1 MRSDNIKK
9 GLERAPH
16 RSLLKAVGLVDEEMN
31 LPFIGVVNSW
41 NEVVPGHF
49 HLDKLAE
56 AVKAGI
62 RMAGGVPFEFN
73 TIGICDGIAMGHAG
87 MKNSLPSRELIA
99 DSIELMVEAHQFDGM
114 VMIPTCDKIVPGHLM
129 AAGRLDIPAIVVT
142 GGPMLPGTVGDEP
155 RDVIS
160 LFEAVGARQ
169 NNKITDQ
176 DLKNLEDCSCCGA
189 GSCAGLFTANTMACV
204 TEALGMSLPGCGTA
218 HAVDAKKTRIAKQ
231 SGMKILELVEKKI
244 APHSMVTTE
253 SLDNAIRV
261 DMAIG
266 GSTNTALH
274 LPAIAAEF
282 GLELPLSRFDELS
295 KETPHLIN
303 LRPGGNRY
311 LIDFERAGGVPAI
324 QQRLEKSMNLDTLTV
339 TGKSLKENLKEYI
352 IINPRANKEIIA
364 TPESPV
370 HAEGGIAVLKG
381 SLAPDGS
388 VIKQTAVS
396 PNMQKFTGPARVF
409 DSEELSMKDI
419 MEKKIKP
426 GDCIVIRY
434 EGPKGGPGMREMLSP
449 TAALAGMGLIDS
461 AALITDGRFSGGTR
475 GLCIGHVSPE
485 AAEGGPIALVKD
497 GDTIEID
504 IPARVLNLKISME
517 ELDKR
522 RKTWKPPAPR
532 VTKGYLARYKEQ
544 VSSADRGAIFS
555 QVKRS
560 RIS

>member
-16 RSLLKAVGLVDEEMN
+16 RSLLKAVGLTDEEMD

-41 NEVVPGHF
+41 NEVVPGHI

-73 TIGICDGIAMGHAG
+73 TIGICDGIAMGHTG

-114 VMIPTCDKIVPGHLM
+114 AMIPTCDKIVPGHLM
-129 AAGRLDIPAIVVT
+129 AAGRLDIPAVVVT
-142 GGPMLPGTVGDEP
+142 GGPMMPGIVGDEP

-160 LFEAVGARQ
+160 LFEAVGARRS
-169 NNKITDQ
+169 NKINDRE
-176 DLKNLEDCSCCGA
+176 LKNLEDCSCCGA
-189 GSCAGLFTANTMACV
+189 GSCAGLFTANTMGCV
-204 TEALGMSLPGCGTA
+204 TEALGLSLPGCGTA
-218 HAVDAKKTRIAKQ
+218 HAVDAKKIRIAKQ
-231 SGMKILELVEKKI
+231 SGMKVIELVKKEI
-244 APHSMVTTE
+244 TPHRIVTGD

-282 GLELPLSRFDELS
+282 GIELPLSRFDELS
-295 KETPHLIN
+295 RETPHLIN

-324 QQRLEKSMNLDTLTV
+324 MQRLNEKLNLDVMTV
-339 TGKSLKENLKEYI
+339 TGRSLKENLDEYI
-352 IINPRANKEIIA
+352 IINPRANKDIIA
-364 TPESPV
+364 TLESPV
-370 HAEGGIAVLKG
+370 HAEGGIAVLRG
-381 SLAPDGS
+381 SLAPGGS

-396 PNMQKFTGPARVF
+396 QKMMKFSGAARVF
-409 DSEELSMKDI
+409 DSEELAMAAI
-419 MEKKIKP
+419 MGNNIKA
-426 GDCIVIRY
+426 GDCIIIRY

-449 TAALAGMGLIDS
+449 TAAIAGMGLIDS
-461 AALITDGRFSGGTR
+461 VALITDGRFSGGTR
-475 GLCIGHVSPE
+475 GPCIGHVSPE
-485 AAEGGPIALVKD
+485 AAEGGPIALVRE
-497 GDTIEID
+497 GDIIEID
-504 IPARVLNLKISME
+504 IPKRVLNLKVAKE

-522 RKTWKPPAPR
+522 RKAWKPPAPR
-532 VTKGYLARYKEQ
+532 VTKGYLARYQKQ
-544 VSSADRGAIFS
+544 VGSADKGAIFS
-555 QVKRS
+555 
-560 RIS
+560 

>member
-1 MRSDNIKK
+1 MRSDNIKT

-16 RSLLKAVGLVDEEMN
+16 RSLLKAVGLTDEEMN

-41 NEVVPGHF
+41 NEVIPGHI

-129 AAGRLDIPAIVVT
+129 AAGRLDIPTIIVT
-142 GGPMLPGTVGDEP
+142 GGPMLPGIVGDEP

-160 LFEAVGARQ
+160 LFEAVGARR
-169 NNKITDQ
+169 NNKITEQ
-176 DLKNLEDCSCCGA
+176 ELKNLEDCSCCGA
-189 GSCAGLFTANTMACV
+189 GSCAGLFTANTMACI

-218 HAVDAKKTRIAKQ
+218 HAVDAKKTRIAKH
-231 SGMKILELVEKKI
+231 SGMKILELVKNKI
-244 APHSMVTTE
+244 IPSQIVNEE
-253 SLDNAIRV
+253 SLDNAILV

-274 LPAIAAEF
+274 LPAIASEF
-282 GLELPLSRFDELS
+282 GLNLQLSRFDELS
-295 KETPHLIN
+295 KETPRLIN
-303 LRPGGNRY
+303 LRPGGDRF

-324 QQRLEKSMNLDTLTV
+324 QQRLSEKLNLDTMTV
-339 TGKSLKENLKEYI
+339 TGKTLLENLKEYI
-352 IINPRANKEIIA
+352 IINPRANKEVIA
-364 TPESPV
+364 TLGSPV
-370 HAEGGIAVLKG
+370 HPEGGIAILYG

-388 VIKQTAVS
+388 VVKQAAVTQ
-396 PNMQKFTGPARVF
+396 NMLRFSGPARIY
-409 DSEELSMKDI
+409 DSEELAMRAI

-426 GDCIVIRY
+426 GDCIIIRY
-434 EGPKGGPGMREMLSP
+434 EGPRGGPGMREMLSP
-449 TAALAGMGLIDS
+449 TAAIAGMGLIES
-461 AALITDGRFSGGTR
+461 VALITDGRFSGGTR
-475 GLCIGHVSPE
+475 GPCIGHVSPE
-485 AAEGGPIALVKD
+485 AAEGGPIALVHE
-497 GDTIEID
+497 GDIIEID
-504 IPARVLNLKISME
+504 IPGRMLNLKVSNE
-517 ELDKR
+517 EMGKR
-522 RKTWKPPAPR
+522 RKSWNAPKPK
-532 VTKGYLARYKEQ
+532 VTKGYLARYQKQ

-555 QVKRS
+555 
-560 RIS
+560 

>member
-16 RSLLKAVGLVDEEMN
+16 RSLLKAVGLIDEEMK

-41 NEVVPGHF
+41 NEIIPGHI

-73 TIGICDGIAMGHAG
+73 TIGICDGIAMGHTG

-129 AAGRLDIPAIVVT
+129 AAGRLDIPTIVVT
-142 GGPMLPGTVGDEP
+142 GGPMMPGIVGDEP

-160 LFEAVGARQ
+160 LFEAVGARRSD
-169 NNKITDQ
+169 KLTDQ
-176 DLKNLEDCSCCGA
+176 DLKNLEDYACCGA

-218 HAVDAKKTRIAKQ
+218 HAVDARKIRIAKQ
-231 SGMKILELVEKKI
+231 SGMKILELVEKEIKPGRI
-244 APHSMVTTE
+244 VTEE
-253 SLDNAIRV
+253 SLDNAIRI

-282 GLELPLSRFDELS
+282 GLGLPLLRFDEIS

-311 LIDFERAGGVPAI
+311 LIDFERAGGVPAVM
-324 QQRLEKSMNLDTLTV
+324 QRLHERLNLDVMTV
-339 TGKSLKENLKEYI
+339 TGKSLAENLREYM
-352 IINPRANKEIIA
+352 IINPRANQEIIA
-364 TPESPV
+364 TPDTPV
-370 HAEGGIAVLKG
+370 HAEGGIAVLRG

-396 PNMQKFTGPARVF
+396 QKMQRYSGPARVF
-409 DSEELSMKDI
+409 DSEELAMRAI
-419 MEKKIKP
+419 MENKTKP
-426 GDCIVIRY
+426 GDCIIIRY

-449 TAALAGMGLIDS
+449 TAAIAGMGLIDS
-461 AALITDGRFSGGTR
+461 VALITDGRFSGGTR
-475 GLCIGHVSPE
+475 GPCIGHVSPE
-485 AAEGGPIALVKD
+485 AAERGPIALVED

-504 IPARVLNLKISME
+504 IPGRILNLKVSQE
-517 ELDKR
+517 ELEKR
-522 RKTWKPPAPR
+522 RKMWKAPASR
-532 VTKGYLARYKEQ
+532 VTKGYLARYQKQ
-544 VSSADRGAIFS
+544 VDSSDKGAI
-555 QVKRS
+555 
-560 RIS
+560 IL

>member
-16 RSLLKAVGLVDEEMN
+16 RSLLKAVGLTDEEMS

-41 NEVVPGHF
+41 NEVIPGHI
-49 HLDKLAE
+49 HLDKLAQ

-73 TIGICDGIAMGHAG
+73 TIGVCDGIAMGHTG
-87 MKNSLPSRELIA
+87 MKNSLPSREIIA
-99 DSIELMVEAHQFDGM
+99 DSIEMMVEAHQFDGM

-129 AAGRLDIPAIVVT
+129 AAGRIDIPTIVVT
-142 GGPMLPGTVGDEP
+142 GGPMMPGIVGDEP

-169 NNKITDQ
+169 NNKISDRE
-176 DLKNLEDCSCCGA
+176 LKILEDCSCCGA

-204 TEALGMSLPGCGTA
+204 TEALGLSLPGCGTA
-218 HAVDAKKTRIAKQ
+218 HAVDAKKIRIAKQ
-231 SGMKILELVEKKI
+231 SGMKILELVEKGI
-244 APHSMVTTE
+244 TARSIVTQE
-253 SLDNAIRV
+253 SLNNAIRI

-274 LPAIAAEF
+274 LPAIALEY
-282 GLELPLSRFDELS
+282 GLTLPLSIFDEIS

-324 QQRLEKSMNLDTLTV
+324 QERLQSKLYLDTLTV
-339 TGKSLKENLKEYI
+339 TGKNLDENLKEYS
-352 IINPRANKEIIA
+352 IINPRANREIIA
-364 TPESPV
+364 SLDSPV

-396 PNMQKFTGPARVF
+396 QKMLKHSGPARVF
-409 DSEELSMKDI
+409 ESEEEAMAAI
-419 MEKKIKP
+419 MAKKIKP
-426 GDCIVIRY
+426 GDCLVIRY

-449 TAALAGMGLIDS
+449 TAAIAGMGLIDS
-461 AALITDGRFSGGTR
+461 VALITDGRFSGGTR
-475 GLCIGHVSPE
+475 GPCIGHVSPE
-485 AAEGGPIALVKD
+485 AAVGGPIAHVRE

-504 IPARVLNLKISME
+504 IPGRMLNLNISKE
-517 ELDKR
+517 EFEQR
-522 RKTWKPPAPR
+522 QRSWKPPAPK
-532 VTKGYLARYKEQ
+532 VTKGYLARYQKM
-544 VSSADRGAIFS
+544 VGSADKGAVI
-555 QVKRS
+555 K
-560 RIS
+560 

>member
-16 RSLLKAVGLVDEEMN
+16 RSLLKAVGLTDEEME

-41 NEVVPGHF
+41 NEVIPGHI

-73 TIGICDGIAMGHAG
+73 TIGICDGIAMGHNG
-87 MKNSLPSRELIA
+87 MKNSLPSREIIA
-99 DSIELMVEAHQFDGM
+99 DSIELMVQAHQFDGM

-129 AAGRLDIPAIVVT
+129 AAGRLDIPTIVVT
-142 GGPMLPGTVGDEP
+142 GGPMMPGIVGDEP

-160 LFEAVGARQ
+160 LFEAVGARR
-169 NNKITDQ
+169 NNKITEQ
-176 DLKNLEDCSCCGA
+176 ELKNLEDCSCCGA

-218 HAVDAKKTRIAKQ
+218 HAVDAKKTRFAKQ
-231 SGMKILELVEKKI
+231 SGMKILELVKKGI
-244 APHSMVTTE
+244 TPGKIVTQG

-282 GLELPLSRFDELS
+282 GLDLPLSRFDELS

-311 LIDFERAGGVPAI
+311 LIDFEHAGGVPAI
-324 QQRLEKSMNLDTLTV
+324 QQRLKDALDMDTLTI
-339 TGKSLKENLKEYI
+339 TGKSLKENLMEYI

-364 TPESPV
+364 TIDSPV
-370 HAEGGIAVLKG
+370 HSEGGIAVLRG
-381 SLAPDGS
+381 SLAPQGS

-396 PNMQKFTGPARVF
+396 KKMQRFSGKARVF
-409 DSEELSMKDI
+409 DSEELSMKAI
-419 MEKKIKP
+419 MDNKIKA
-426 GDCIVIRY
+426 GDCIIIRY

-449 TAALAGMGLIDS
+449 TAAIAGMGLMES
-461 AALITDGRFSGGTR
+461 VALVTDGRFSGGTR
-475 GLCIGHVSPE
+475 GPCIGHVSPE
-485 AAEGGPIALVKD
+485 AAEGGPIALVQD
-497 GDTIEID
+497 ADIIEID
-504 IPARVLNLKISME
+504 IPARLLNLKVSKDEI
-517 ELDKR
+517 DRR
-522 RKTWKPPAPR
+522 RKAWKAPAPKA
-532 VTKGYLARYKEQ
+532 TKGYLARYQ
-544 VSSADRGAIFS
+544 RLVSSADKGAVFK
-555 QVKRS
+555 Q
-560 RIS
+560 